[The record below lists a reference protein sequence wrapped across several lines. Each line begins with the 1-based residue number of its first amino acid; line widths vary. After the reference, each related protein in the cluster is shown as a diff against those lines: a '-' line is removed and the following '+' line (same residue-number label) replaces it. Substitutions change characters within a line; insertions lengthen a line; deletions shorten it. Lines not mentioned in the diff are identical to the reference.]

1 MNGPLPP
8 ALLRAGEQPPTRT
21 AGAPGAPG
29 APAVQRVVWHS
40 RFGTIEIEVVGET
53 IFVNGEAVQ
62 PSHARE

>member
-21 AGAPGAPG
+21 AGAPG